1 MTTAT
6 PEPPAAVR
14 PRAGRPAPPP
24 AAGPGRP
31 RRLHRQA
38 RTAAAFIAPFTVLFT
53 GMYLAPIGYTVY
65 QSLFRVHHS
74 GLGLSA
80 PSTVFAGLGNYTAAL
95 GDPAFRGSLL
105 RVLLIGIVQVPVMLL
120 LALALALLLDAR
132 STLFKRFFRLAFF
145 LPYAL
150 PGVIGAIMW
159 SYLVAPGL
167 SPITAAA
174 HHLGLHLDLTSD
186 TLLAPTIG
194 NMLTWGWTG
203 YNMLIIYSALQ
214 AIPAELS
221 EAATMDGCSPLR
233 IAWHVKVPMVR
244 PALVLTTVFSV
255 IGTAQLYNEPAIL
268 HNVAPNLSSD
278 YTPIFAAYDQINAN
292 NFNAAAAESVILAV
306 LAFALSFGFLKFMQ
320 RRGEAL

>member
-6 PEPPAAVR
+6 PR
-14 PRAGRPAPPP
+14 HL
-24 AAGPGRP
+24 
-31 RRLHRQA
+31 RRRA
-38 RTAAAFIAPFTVLFT
+38 RTAAAFIAPFAVLFS

-80 PSTVFAGLGNYTAAL
+80 PTTVFAL

-120 LALALALLLDAR
+120 LALVLALLLDAR

-174 HHLGLHLDLTSD
+174 HDFGLHLDLTSNA
-186 TLLAPTIG
+186 LLAPTIG

-214 AIPAELS
+214 AIPGELS

-233 IAWHVKVPMVR
+233 IAWHVKIPMVR

-278 YTPIFAAYDQINAN
+278 YTPIFAAYDQINAD

-306 LAFALSFGFLKFMQ
+306 LAFVLSFGFLKFMQ